1 MQAGISDNMSEL
13 NKKGSPDELG
23 RSSRADGA
31 SDDWQLLEH
40 LPYELNAGIGHAAKI
55 GMLVLSSDYTIDY
68 EFRQVFVDD
77 SIGIYQTRI
86 ENSPEV
92 TPQTLAAMEQKIP
105 AALKTIL
112 PGESLD
118 VVAYC
123 CTSASTVLGEQVV
136 FDRIAEVQPR
146 AKTTTPITAAFA
158 AFKALSAKRI
168 AVLTPYRSDVNQ
180 VLRQYIVNA
189 GFEVPVFGSFNQ
201 PQDPLVARIDVA
213 SLKNAIERLVDGGNV
228 DLVFVSCTS
237 IRLLEEVKAIES
249 KIGLPVTTSNH
260 AMAWHCLRLAG
271 AENRLP
277 HLGSLFEKPLLD

>member
-1 MQAGISDNMSEL
+1 VKDEL
-13 NKKGSPDELG
+13 NNTV
-23 RSSRADGA
+23 RVDGGQ
-31 SDDWQLLEH
+31 SDGGQRDDWQLLEH
-40 LPYELNAGIGHAAKI
+40 LPYELNAGIGHDAKI

-68 EFRQVFVDD
+68 EFRQVFADD

-105 AALKTIL
+105 SALKTIL

-123 CTSASTVLGEQVV
+123 CTSASTVLGEQTV
-136 FDRIAEVQPR
+136 FDRIAEVQPQTR
-146 AKTTTPITAAFA
+146 STTPITAAFA
-158 AFKALSAKRI
+158 AFKAFSAKRI
-168 AVLTPYRSDVNQ
+168 AVLTPYTSDVNQ
-180 VLRQYIVNA
+180 VLRQYIVDA

-201 PQDPLVARIDVA
+201 AQDPLVARIDVA
-213 SLKNAIERLVDGGNV
+213 SLENAIDRLVEHGDV

-237 IRLLEEVKAIES
+237 IRLLEEVRAIES

-260 AMAWHCLRLAG
+260 ALAWHCLRLAG
-271 AENRLP
+271 SESQLP
-277 HLGSLFEKPLLD
+277 HFGSLFEKPLMT

>member
-1 MQAGISDNMSEL
+1 MGERNEHIDQGKPGD
-13 NKKGSPDELG
+13 G
-23 RSSRADGA
+23 RA
-31 SDDWQLLEH
+31 DDWQLLEH

-68 EFRQVFVDD
+68 EFRQVFTDD

-92 TPQTLAAMEQKIP
+92 TPQTLAAMERKIP
-105 AALKTIL
+105 SALKTIL
-112 PGESLD
+112 PGETLD

-123 CTSASTVLGEQVV
+123 CTSASTVLGEQTV
-136 FDRIAEVQPR
+136 FDRIAEAQPD
-146 AKTTTPITAAFA
+146 AIPTTPITAAFA

-180 VLRQYIVNA
+180 VLRQYIVDA

-201 PQDPLVARIDVA
+201 SQDPLVARIDVP
-213 SLKNAIERLVDGGNV
+213 SLENAIERLVDHGNI

-237 IRLLEEVKAIES
+237 IRLLEQVKAIES
-249 KIGLPVTTSNH
+249 KTGLPVTTSNH

-271 AENRLP
+271 GEKPLP
-277 HLGSLFEKPLLD
+277 HLGSLFEKPLVV

>member
-1 MQAGISDNMSEL
+1 VTDQPYNQGTRGGRDNSVM
-13 NKKGSPDELG
+13 D
-23 RSSRADGA
+23 DG
-31 SDDWQLLEH
+31 QLLEH

-86 ENSPEV
+86 ENSPEI

-105 AALKTIL
+105 SALKTIL
-112 PGESLD
+112 PGETLD

-123 CTSASTVLGEQVV
+123 CTSASTVLGEQTV
-136 FDRIAEVQPR
+136 FDRIAEAQPQ
-146 AKTTTPITAAFA
+146 AKPTTPITAAFA
-158 AFKALSAKRI
+158 AFRSLSAKRI

-180 VLRQYIVNA
+180 VLRRYIVNA

-201 PQDPLVARIDVA
+201 SQDALVARIDGP
-213 SLKNAIERLVDGGNV
+213 SLENAIERLVSHGNI

-237 IRLLEEVKAIES
+237 IRLLEEVKTLEL
-249 KIGLPVTTSNH
+249 KMGLPVTTSNH

-271 AENRLP
+271 NTNQLP
-277 HLGSLFEKPLLD
+277 HLGSLFERPLVS

>member
-1 MQAGISDNMSEL
+1 MDDKNGGGAG
-13 NKKGSPDELG
+13 
-23 RSSRADGA
+23 
-31 SDDWQLLEH
+31 DWQLLEH
-40 LPYELNAGIGHAAKI
+40 LPYELSPGIGHSAKI

-77 SIGIYQTRI
+77 AIGIYQTRI

-105 AALKTIL
+105 PALKTIL
-112 PGESLD
+112 PGEALD

-123 CTSASTVLGEQVV
+123 CTSASTVLGEQTV
-136 FDRIAEVQPR
+136 FDRIAEVQPQAR
-146 AKTTTPITAAFA
+146 ATTPVTAAFA

-180 VLRQYIVNA
+180 VLRQYIVDA

-201 PQDPLVARIDVA
+201 AQDPLVARIDVP
-213 SLKNAIERLVDGGNV
+213 SIENAIESMLDQAAESV

-237 IRLLEEVKAIES
+237 IRLLEQVKAIEL
-249 KIGLPVTTSNH
+249 KTGLPVTTSNH

-271 AENRLP
+271 SEAQLP
-277 HLGSLFEKPLLD
+277 HLGRLYEAPLL

>member
-1 MQAGISDNMSEL
+1 VTNEL
-13 NKKGSPDELG
+13 NNQGEQGAAGDN
-23 RSSRADGA
+23 RA
-31 SDDWQLLEH
+31 DDWQLLEH
-40 LPYELNAGIGHAAKI
+40 LPYELNVGIGHAAKI
-55 GMLVLSSDYTIDY
+55 GMVVLSSDYTIDY

-105 AALKTIL
+105 AALHTIL
-112 PGESLD
+112 PGEQLD

-123 CTSASTVLGEQVV
+123 CTSASTVLGEQTV
-136 FDRIAEVQPR
+136 FDRIAEVQPQ
-146 AKTTTPITAAFA
+146 AKATTPITAAFA

-180 VLRQYIVNA
+180 VLRQYIVDA

-201 PQDPLVARIDVA
+201 SQDPLVARIDLP
-213 SLKNAIERLVDGGNV
+213 SLENAIVHLIERGNV

-260 AMAWHCLRLAG
+260 AMAWHCMRLAG
-271 AENRLP
+271 DEKHLP
-277 HLGSLFEKPLLD
+277 HLGRLFEKPLIV